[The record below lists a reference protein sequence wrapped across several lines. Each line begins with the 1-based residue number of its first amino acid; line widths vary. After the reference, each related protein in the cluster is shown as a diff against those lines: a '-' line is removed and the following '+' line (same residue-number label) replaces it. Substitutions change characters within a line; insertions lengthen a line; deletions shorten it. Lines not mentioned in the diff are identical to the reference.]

1 MIVFTGGTGRLG
13 TELKKW
19 FPDDLYPAREELDIT
34 VPYSILDYF
43 GVMKPKMVVHCA
55 AFTSPPVCEKNPLQ
69 ALRVNIEGTAYLAEY
84 CTQKK
89 IPLVYI
95 STEYVFDGKDGNYSE
110 EDAVHPVNLYGWT
123 KLGGECAVRIVP
135 EHLIIR
141 CAFTPMHFLYER
153 APTDQYSSRDTVDII
168 AKQIYTL
175 ISGNARGVFHI
186 GTERKSVWDLAHK
199 TARHEVKRCSY
210 KDFDFVVPEDGSLNT
225 SKYIEF
231 EENT

>member
-19 FPDDLYPAREELDIT
+19 FPDDLYPTREELDIT

-186 GTERKSVWDLAHK
+186 GTERKSVWDLAHR